1 MDVTTATFQAEVLDA
16 SNSLPVVV
24 DFWAPWCAPCRALTP
39 VIENVAAE
47 YEGRVKLV
55 KIDSDQNQEVS
66 AACNIKSIPNVIAF
80 RNGKPVAQFQGAVP
94 ESQVRA
100 FFEKLLPSK
109 SENALAQ
116 AVALVAEKKLD
127 EAEAALAGVEAE
139 TDPDL
144 DTRVAT
150 LRQGISFARAQEK
163 AAKGGM
169 GEAELG
175 ARVTANP
182 ADLDARL
189 ALAGLHAGASRWREA
204 LDELLEIVRRAK
216 TWKDGEARK
225 QMVAIFNLAAGE
237 PDLVSEYR
245 RKLSSALN

>member
-16 SNSLPVVV
+16 SNTLPVVV
-24 DFWAPWCAPCRALTP
+24 DFWAPWCAPCRALIP
-39 VIENVAAE
+39 VIEKVAAD

-100 FFEKLLPSK
+100 FFETLLPSK

-116 AVALVAEKKLD
+116 AVALFAEKKLD

-144 DTRVAT
+144 DARVAT
-150 LRQGISFARAQEK
+150 LRQGISFARAQDK

-169 GEAELG
+169 GETELG

-216 TWKDGEARK
+216 TWKEGEARK
-225 QMVAIFNLAAGE
+225 QMVAIFNLASAQ